1 MGGTPEFLMNTRRG
15 LYSYEALQRRLAE
28 NTFARDGLVD
38 RSGPV
43 IKLESLAPE
52 ELFVLLVNVRRV
64 MQGED
69 ADLPD
74 KALEA
79 FMQHC
84 SEQIGDAYFQKPS
97 DTVTAFVN
105 FLSTLE
111 QNTGAQW
118 TDLIKDVSINVNHGD
133 DMSDIDESTGA
144 QNDNDDMVSFKL

>member
-1 MGGTPEFLMNTRRG
+1 
-15 LYSYEALQRRLAE
+15 
-28 NTFARDGLVD
+28 
-38 RSGPV
+38 
-43 IKLESLAPE
+43 
-52 ELFVLLVNVRRV
+52 

-111 QNTGAQW
+111 QILARNGLT
-118 TDLIKDVSINVNHGD
+118 LLR
-133 DMSDIDESTGA
+133 M
-144 QNDNDDMVSFKL
+144 FR